1 MRRSK
6 EDKMKKLYFF
16 LLLLFT
22 FTVTDALAGDLKE
35 IQLNDGSLIYCEV
48 ISLSD
53 GVYAMKSPVLGSLK
67 IDESNINSIT
77 SIQSTREEIQALK
90 SEMLSNDELLDI
102 ILALR
107 NDPDFQAALED
118 PKVLEAV
125 NSGDINAL
133 LANQNFVKLLNNPRI
148 LTIRDKMQK

>member
-1 MRRSK
+1 
-6 EDKMKKLYFF
+6 
-16 LLLLFT
+16 
-22 FTVTDALAGDLKE
+22 
-35 IQLNDGSLIYCEV
+35 
-48 ISLSD
+48 
-53 GVYAMKSPVLGSLK
+53 
-67 IDESNINSIT
+67 
-77 SIQSTREEIQALK
+77 
-90 SEMLSNDELLDI
+90 MLSNDELLDI

>member
-16 LLLLFT
+16 LLLLFI

>member
-118 PKVLEAV
+118 PTVLEAV

>member
-1 MRRSK
+1 
-6 EDKMKKLYFF
+6 MKKLYFF

>member
-1 MRRSK
+1 
-6 EDKMKKLYFF
+6 MKKLYFF

-22 FTVTDALAGDLKE
+22 FTVSDALAGDLKE

>member
-22 FTVTDALAGDLKE
+22 LTVSDALAGDLKE